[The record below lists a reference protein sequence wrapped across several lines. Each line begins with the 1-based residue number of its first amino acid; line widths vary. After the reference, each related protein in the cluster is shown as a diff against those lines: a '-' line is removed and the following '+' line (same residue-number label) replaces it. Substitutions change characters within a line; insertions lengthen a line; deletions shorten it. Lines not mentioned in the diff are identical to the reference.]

1 MKLYNITCTSRN
13 KEKFVYMRNLTGV
26 KAEQECEQWGWMFND
41 GKETFYMSYEES
53 TITTEVLEVL
63 QNSFL
68 ADLMDALE
76 VETDANLLE
85 AIKDEIS
92 SRTIKTNIGTMPV
105 LDYLDIH
112 AMQCGFDSY
121 EDLKK
126 QGYSIDID
134 KL

>member
-1 MKLYNITCTSRN
+1 MKIT
-13 KEKFVYMRNLTGV
+13 K
-26 KAEQECEQWGWMFND
+26 
-41 GKETFYMSYEES
+41 
-53 TITTEVLEVL
+53 EVLEVL

-68 ADLMDALE
+68 SDLFDALE

-85 AIKDEIS
+85 AIREEIS

-105 LDYLDIH
+105 EDYLDIQ
-112 AMQCGFDSY
+112 AMQSGFDSY
-121 EDLKK
+121 EDMKK